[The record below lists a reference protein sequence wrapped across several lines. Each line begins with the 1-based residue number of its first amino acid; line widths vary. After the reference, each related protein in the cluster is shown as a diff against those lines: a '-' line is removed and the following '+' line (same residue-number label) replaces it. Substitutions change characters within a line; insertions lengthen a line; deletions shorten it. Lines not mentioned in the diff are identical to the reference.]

1 MQECK
6 LDINFKQMKYIIILL
21 SFVFLI
27 SCRTKFSYPIKG
39 NLDYTT
45 TFQPNSYIVMYDS
58 MLNRL
63 DTLTYK
69 EGSSGFDHHT
79 LDESVEYK
87 MYEFSTK
94 PDSTGAQN
102 LIITCSAS
110 GKGRSLRI
118 RCNFSDIDLIVYS
131 EPFEI
136 GMDDQHDTRKLQTYH
151 EYTVRGKVYKTVFES
166 MAGNENSDYIH
177 VFYSLYD
184 GVIKMDMMNQ
194 GTHKVFEI
202 DESHI
207 VH

>member
-1 MQECK
+1 
-6 LDINFKQMKYIIILL
+6 
-21 SFVFLI
+21 
-27 SCRTKFSYPIKG
+27 
-39 NLDYTT
+39 
-45 TFQPNSYIVMYDS
+45 

-69 EGSSGFDHHT
+69 EGSNGFDHHT
-79 LDESVEYK
+79 LDESIEYK
-87 MYEFSTK
+87 NYEFSTS
-94 PDSTGAQN
+94 PDSIGAQG

-110 GKGRSLRI
+110 GKGRSLQLRS
-118 RCNFSDIDLIVYS
+118 NFSDIYLTVYS

-136 GMDDQHDTRKLQTYH
+136 GMDDQHDTRRLQIYN
-151 EYTVRGKVYKTVFES
+151 EYTIRGKVYKTVFES
-166 MAGNENSDYIH
+166 MAVDKNSDYIH

-184 GVIKMDMMNQ
+184 GVIKMEMMNH